1 MMTTFEKDGHTFQ
14 QWRVGASTFTACMT
28 RGARLMSWDVEVA
41 GTRRGVI
48 RWPENAD
55 FSNYRKIRG
64 GNPILFPFMGRNYAD
79 GKKFFW
85 KNPGDGVVR
94 PMPQHGF
101 AVDGAFEIVEATE
114 NSVRAK
120 FLPSADAREGYPF
133 DYEFFVT
140 YRFSELEL
148 TCEFELVNRGD
159 VRVPWCAGHHFYFTL
174 PWHAGLTRKDYALKI
189 DAKKFWHHDGDGRL
203 VKADA
208 PKEPITFGDPAIC
221 DLIYTK
227 LKTNRVAFGPKN
239 GEENVVVRV
248 GDNEAPSAWTT
259 VVTWSESEDAP
270 FYCVEPWMGAP
281 NSTEHGNGLHFVEP
295 DASEVF
301 KVSVALE

>member
-120 FLPSADAREGYPF
+120 FLPSADACEGYPF

-140 YRFSELEL
+140 YRFSELAL

-159 VRVPWCAGHHFYFTL
+159 VRIPWCAGHHFYFTL

-189 DAKKFWHHDGDGRL
+189 DAKKFWHHDGDGKL

-208 PKEPITFGDPAIC
+208 PKEPISFGDPAIC

-295 DASEVF
+295 GASEVF